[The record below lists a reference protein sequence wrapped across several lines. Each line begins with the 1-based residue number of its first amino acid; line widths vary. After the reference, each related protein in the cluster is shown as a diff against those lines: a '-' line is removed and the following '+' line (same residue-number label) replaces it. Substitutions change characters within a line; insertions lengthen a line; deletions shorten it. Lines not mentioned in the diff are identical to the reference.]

1 MSLAELF
8 NLFDFKLTIQK
19 TMNPAIISLIISLVQ
34 EAIALEP
41 SIVTDLQ
48 ALFSNPSP
56 TPADW
61 EALRQKV
68 LSKSYS
74 SYVPASALP
83 AGSTAPAA

>member
-1 MSLAELF
+1 
-8 NLFDFKLTIQK
+8 
-19 TMNPAIISLIISLVQ
+19 MNPALISLIVSLVQ

-41 SIVTDLQ
+41 SILTDLQ
-48 ALFSNPSP
+48 TLFANPTP

-74 SYVPASALP
+74 DYVPASALP
-83 AGSTAPAA
+83 PSGSPS